1 MNSPS
6 KSYIIWFSQRTGSTL
21 LCKALEAT
29 NVAGKPG
36 EWLLAADMPDLLE
49 GHQVDTSE
57 ALRQKL
63 WSLAS
68 TPNGVCGLKFSP
80 YEPYHTQLLDLFR
93 QLPDASG
100 AGTNRADVWSNVMPN
115 CRHIFLTRR
124 NKVRLAVS
132 WWKAICSQEWHREV
146 DGPALDQGD
155 HSAYNYEA
163 IDHLL
168 CEATLREAAIQE
180 LFSEGDIVP
189 HTIVYE
195 DFIADFE
202 GTIRD
207 TLDFLEVTLPERI
220 TIEPPFFTKLADD
233 VSEAWVQRFRRER
246 QQGWTN
252 IAW

>member
-49 GHQVDTSE
+49 RHGVDTPE

-68 TPNGVCGLKFSP
+68 TPNGVCGLKFSL

-100 AGTNRADVWSNVMPN
+100 VGPIASDVWSNVLPN

-132 WWKAICSQEWHREV
+132 WWKAICSQEWHREA
-146 DGPALDQGD
+146 DGPTLDQD
-155 HSAYNYEA
+155 ERNAYNYAA

-189 HTIVYE
+189 LTIVYE

-202 GTIRD
+202 GTIRRA
-207 TLDFLEVTLPERI
+207 LDFLDVTTPENI
-220 TIEPPFFTKLADD
+220 TIEPPYYTKLADD
-233 VSEAWVQRFRRER
+233 VSEEWVQRFRHER

>member
-1 MNSPS
+1 MPASPANGCWLP
-6 KSYIIWFSQRTGSTL
+6 ICPTCLRFIRST
-21 LCKALEAT
+21 A
-29 NVAGKPG
+29 PG
-36 EWLLAADMPDLLE
+36 RYA
-49 GHQVDTSE
+49 S
-57 ALRQKL
+57 RL

-68 TPNGVCGLKFSP
+68 TPNGVCGLKFSM

-93 QLPDASG
+93 QLPDASDLSK
-100 AGTNRADVWSNVMPN
+100 NRADVWSSVLPN

-132 WWKAICSQEWHREV
+132 WWKAICSQEWHRE
-146 DGPALDQGD
+146 GD
-155 HSAYNYEA
+155 SPVVNQDAYDAYNYAA

-202 GTIRD
+202 GTIRG
-207 TLDFLEVTLPERI
+207 TLDFLDVTVPERI

-233 VSEAWVQRFRRER
+233 VSEEWVQRFRHER